1 MRMGNC
7 DFKAWKKSCTRFTL
21 IELLVTTAQQNC
33 ISKTENNTSLRPQ
46 GRTSHI
52 FDARQKC
59 SSRLHIFTQSAF
71 TLIELLVVIAI
82 IAILAAMLLPAL
94 SAARE
99 RARTA
104 NCVNNLKQMTLSCS
118 LYAQDYTDH
127 VLPDDI
133 YLAALRCAKVT
144 YNVTQK
150 DYYYHRVIL
159 RNGYTTGYDAFMCP
173 SVYRTETP
181 KTDFTNDRV
190 YGVSFAT
197 WYGTGTNQWHWA
209 TIGTVVDPS
218 TSAYVGDSREKQS
231 KFVSHTDA
239 TCYDAS
245 LPLNR
250 SFHVLLTYTDGHVF
264 ARHGGGNVGNMG
276 FLDGHVD
283 SIQIKAGKNPHQ
295 GFIQSLRPAGRSD
308 LCYYY

>member
-1 MRMGNC
+1 MKMENC
-7 DFKAWKKSCTRFTL
+7 DFKAWKKSCTR
-21 IELLVTTAQQNC
+21 
-33 ISKTENNTSLRPQ
+33 
-46 GRTSHI
+46 
-52 FDARQKC
+52 
-59 SSRLHIFTQSAF
+59 F

-181 KTDFTNDRV
+181 KTFKI
-190 YGVSFAT
+190 F
-197 WYGTGTNQWHWA
+197 
-209 TIGTVVDPS
+209 
-218 TSAYVGDSREKQS
+218 
-231 KFVSHTDA
+231 
-239 TCYDAS
+239 
-245 LPLNR
+245 
-250 SFHVLLTYTDGHVF
+250 FH
-264 ARHGGGNVGNMG
+264 
-276 FLDGHVD
+276 
-283 SIQIKAGKNPHQ
+283 K
-295 GFIQSLRPAGRSD
+295 
-308 LCYYY
+308 

>member
-1 MRMGNC
+1 MEM
-7 DFKAWKKSCTRFTL
+7 K
-21 IELLVTTAQQNC
+21 
-33 ISKTENNTSLRPQ
+33 KTEKVL
-46 GRTSHI
+46 
-52 FDARQKC
+52 
-59 SSRLHIFTQSAF
+59 SASKNSCKRF

-99 RARTA
+99 RANTA

-197 WYGTGTNQWHWA
+197 WYGTGLNQWRWA
-209 TIGTVVDPS
+209 TIGTIVDPS

-245 LPLNR
+245 LPLYR